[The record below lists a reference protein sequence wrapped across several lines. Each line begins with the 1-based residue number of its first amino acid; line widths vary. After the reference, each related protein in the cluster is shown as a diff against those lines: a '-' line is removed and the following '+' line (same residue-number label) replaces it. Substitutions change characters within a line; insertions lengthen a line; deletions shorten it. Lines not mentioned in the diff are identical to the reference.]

1 MLSLTDRVIVHDEKC
16 KCGRTSR
23 WLEIEGRTDDI
34 LEFENGIRIAPMS
47 LYKVLEEVKTIRRFQ
62 LVQRAPDRVE
72 LRITSDDPGEA
83 YAQAKHDLQEF
94 FGSKG
99 LTVEIVLSDLS
110 PQADKTSGKFKHI
123 YRDFE

>member
-1 MLSLTDRVIVHDEKC
+1 MIVHNEKC
-16 KCGRTSR
+16 KCGRNTL

-34 LEFENGIRIAPMS
+34 LEFENGVRIAPMS
-47 LYKVLEEVKTIRRFQ
+47 LYKVLEEVESIRRFQ
-62 LVQRAPDRVE
+62 LVQRASDRVE

-83 YAQAKHDLQEF
+83 FDRAKRDLREF

-99 LTVEIVLSDLS
+99 LNVEIVSSDLT
-110 PQADKTSGKFKHI
+110 PQANKTSGKFKHI